1 MSGPII
7 NPAIFYWIGVSS
19 AAQLFFVVVVC
30 TAICLA
36 IAATMV
42 VSMEASLIKSFP
54 RSSEDNIKILNTWKK
69 ILKYSIVVIIIGSL
83 LCVFIPSKDTLLS
96 ILVAKYLTYENATWT
111 LESVKEAVNYIINAV
126 AVLK

>member
-19 AAQLFFVVVVC
+19 AAQAFFVISVG
-30 TAICLA
+30 TAICVLIVAA
-36 IAATMV
+36 III
-42 VSMEASLIKSFP
+42 SMEASLVKTFP
-54 RSSEDNIKILNTWKK
+54 RGSEENIRVVNSWKK
-69 ILKYSIVVIIIGSL
+69 IFKYSVITIIIGSL
-83 LCVFIPSKDTLLS
+83 LCVFIPTKETLLS

-126 AVLK
+126 AMLK

>member
-19 AAQLFFVVVVC
+19 AAQVFFVIAVG
-30 TAICLA
+30 TAICVLIVAA
-36 IAATMV
+36 III
-42 VSMEASLIKSFP
+42 SMEASLVKTFP
-54 RSSEDNIKILNTWKK
+54 RGSEENIRVVNSWKK
-69 ILKYSIVVIIIGSL
+69 ILKYSVIVIIIGSL
-83 LCVFIPSKDTLLS
+83 LCVFIPTKETLLS

-111 LESVKEAVNYIINAV
+111 LESVKEAVNYIVNAV

>member
-19 AAQLFFVVVVC
+19 AAQTFFVVAVG
-30 TAICLA
+30 TAICVLIVAA
-36 IAATMV
+36 III
-42 VSMEASLIKSFP
+42 SMEASLAKSFP
-54 RSSEDNIKILNTWKK
+54 RGSEENIRVVNSWKK
-69 ILKYSIVVIIIGSL
+69 IFKYSVITIISGSL
-83 LCVFIPSKDTLLS
+83 LCVFIPTKETLLS

>member
-19 AAQLFFVVVVC
+19 AAQTFFVIAVGI
-30 TAICLA
+30 AICLI
-36 IAATMV
+36 IAATIV
-42 VSMEASLIKSFP
+42 ISMEASLIKSFP
-54 RSSEDNIKILNTWKK
+54 RSSEENIKTLNTWKK
-69 ILKYSIVVIIIGSL
+69 ILKYSTIVVIIGSL
-83 LCVFIPSKDTLLS
+83 LCVFIPTKETLLS

>member
-19 AAQLFFVVVVC
+19 AAQAFFVVAVG
-30 TAICLA
+30 TAICVL
-36 IAATMV
+36 IVAALII
-42 VSMEASLIKSFP
+42 SMEASLIKSFP
-54 RSSEDNIKILNTWKK
+54 RSSEENIRILNTWKK
-69 ILKYSIVVIIIGSL
+69 ILKYSIIAVVVGGL
-83 LCVFIPSKDTLLS
+83 LCVFIPTKETLLS

-111 LESVKEAVNYIINAV
+111 LESVKEAVNYIVNAV

>member
-19 AAQLFFVVVVC
+19 AAQTFFVVAVG
-30 TAICLA
+30 TAICVLIVAA
-36 IAATMV
+36 III
-42 VSMEASLIKSFP
+42 SMEASLIKTFP
-54 RSSEDNIKILNTWKK
+54 RNNEENFKALNTWKK
-69 ILKYSIVVIIIGSL
+69 ILKYSIIVVIIGSL
-83 LCVFIPSKDTLLS
+83 LCVFIPSKQTLLS

-111 LESVKEAVNYIINAV
+111 LESVKEAVNYIVNAV

>member
-19 AAQLFFVVVVC
+19 AAQAFFVVAVG
-30 TAICLA
+30 TAICVL
-36 IAATMV
+36 IVATIII
-42 VSMEASLIKSFP
+42 SMEASLVKSFP
-54 RSSEDNIKILNTWKK
+54 RGSEENIRVMNSWKK
-69 ILKYSIVVIIIGSL
+69 IFKYSVITIIIGSL
-83 LCVFIPSKDTLLS
+83 LCVFIPTKETLLS

-111 LESVKEAVNYIINAV
+111 LESVKEAVNYIVNAV

>member
-19 AAQLFFVVVVC
+19 AAQTFFVVVVC
-30 TAICLA
+30 TAICVLIVAA
-36 IAATMV
+36 III
-42 VSMEASLIKSFP
+42 SMEASLIKTFP
-54 RSSEDNIKILNTWKK
+54 RSSEENIRVMNSWKK
-69 ILKYSIVVIIIGSL
+69 IFKYSVIIIIIGSL
-83 LCVFIPSKDTLLS
+83 LCVFIPTKETLLS

>member
-19 AAQLFFVVVVC
+19 AAQVFFVVAVG
-30 TAICLA
+30 TAICVLIVAA
-36 IAATMV
+36 III
-42 VSMEASLIKSFP
+42 SMEASLVKSFP
-54 RSSEDNIKILNTWKK
+54 RGSEENIRVVNSWKK
-69 ILKYSIVVIIIGSL
+69 ILKYSVIVIIIGSL
-83 LCVFIPSKDTLLS
+83 LCVFIPSKETMLS

-111 LESVKEAVNYIINAV
+111 LESVKEAVSYIVNAV